1 VRRRWASRPVSWVLA
16 LLAGGMI
23 LSAVQIL
30 VAPPLTQAQNIGER
44 TVSGTVTD
52 AGSNAVS
59 GATVFLRNEKT
70 KSIRSYT
77 SDDDGHFHFAQVN
90 MAEDFDL
97 WAEKNGHKSA
107 VKTVSSWDARKD
119 FVSDLKLK

>member
-1 VRRRWASRPVSWVLA
+1 MKQRWTSRPAAWLLA
-16 LLAGGMI
+16 LLTAGTI
-23 LSAVQIL
+23 LSGTQI
-30 VAPPLTQAQNIGER
+30 VRMAPAAAAQNIGQR
-44 TVSGTVTD
+44 TVSGTVSDETSD
-52 AGSNAVS
+52 ALA

-77 SDDDGHFHFAQVN
+77 SDSNGHFHFAQIN

-119 FVSDLKLK
+119 FVADLKLK

>member
-1 VRRRWASRPVSWVLA
+1 VRRHARLLTMAAFAVMGAGALSVGTRST
-16 LLAGGMI
+16 LLAP
-23 LSAVQIL
+23 A
-30 VAPPLTQAQNIGER
+30 AEAQNLGDR
-44 TVSGTVTD
+44 TVSGTVL
-52 AGSNAVS
+52 NAESEPVS

-77 SDDDGHFHFAQVN
+77 STADGHFHFAQVN

-97 WAEKNGHKSA
+97 WVEKGGKKSA

-119 FVSDLKLK
+119 FISDLKLK

>member
-1 VRRRWASRPVSWVLA
+1 MRLRGAGLPAAWAFA
-16 LLAGGMI
+16 LLAAGIIPAATSLM
-23 LSAVQIL
+23 LM
-30 VAPPLTQAQNIGER
+30 PPAAQAQNIGER
-44 TVSGTVTD
+44 TVTGTVLD
-52 AGSNAVS
+52 AASDPVV

-77 SDDDGHFHFAQVN
+77 SDKDGHFHFAQVN

-97 WAEKNGHKSA
+97 WAEKGGRKSA
-107 VKTVSSWDARKD
+107 VKTVSSWDARKN